1 MRKTLSEKGV
11 AALKPRASRYAY
23 PDPQL
28 AGHYIRITPNGAKS
42 FAAVTRDPDGKQI
55 WTTLGATDR
64 MTIATAR
71 ELAREAITR
80 VRAGLPAVEPK
91 KESFGNVVSNW
102 LTRHVE
108 RNGLR
113 SRDEIVRLLDRHIL
127 PAWRN
132 REFVSIRRSDI
143 TALLDKVEDGS
154 GARQADYCLN
164 IVRSVMNWYASRHD
178 DFNPPIVRGMRRQSP
193 HAQAR
198 TRTLTDDEIRA
209 IWRAAETDGTFGALI
224 RIALLTAQRREKVR
238 TMRWD
243 DISDAGEW
251 TISRAP
257 REKETGGVL
266 VLPDVAREIIHA
278 QPRLG
283 NNPYVFAG
291 RGDGPYNGFGKSKA
305 RLDGKLPEGT
315 AGWTVHDLRRSARSL
330 MSRAGV
336 SSEHAER
343 VMGHRISGV
352 AGVYDRHSYRDEKG
366 DALRKLATLINSIVS
381 HENVLPLA
389 KRAKRR

>member
-1 MRKTLSEKGV
+1 MRKTLSDKGV
-11 AALKPRASRYAY
+11 SALKPRASRYAY

-28 AGHYIRITPNGAKS
+28 AGHYVRITPNGAKS

-257 REKETGGVL
+257 REKDTGGVL
-266 VLPDVAREIIHA
+266 VLPDVAREIIQRA
-278 QPRLG
+278 APARRQSICLRGPRRWAVQRFRQEQG
-283 NNPYVFAG
+283 APRRQAAG
-291 RGDGPYNGFGKSKA
+291 RHRGMDSSRPTTDGPQS
-305 RLDGKLPEGT
+305 
-315 AGWTVHDLRRSARSL
+315 
-330 MSRAGV
+330 
-336 SSEHAER
+336 
-343 VMGHRISGV
+343 
-352 AGVYDRHSYRDEKG
+352 
-366 DALRKLATLINSIVS
+366 
-381 HENVLPLA
+381 
-389 KRAKRR
+389 

>member
-1 MRKTLSEKGV
+1 MRKTLSDNGV

-55 WTTLGATDR
+55 WTTLGTTDR
-64 MTIATAR
+64 MTIATSRA
-71 ELAREAITR
+71 LAREAITR

-91 KESFGNVVSNW
+91 KELFGNVVSNW

-164 IVRSVMNWYASRHD
+164 IVRSVMNWYALAARRLQSADR
-178 DFNPPIVRGMRRQSP
+178 RGMRRQSP

-224 RIALLTAQRREKVR
+224 RIALLTAQRREKSAPCGGTTFR
-238 TMRWD
+238 T
-243 DISDAGEW
+243 
-251 TISRAP
+251 RASGRFHGHRARKIP
-257 REKETGGVL
+257 AGVL
-266 VLPDVAREIIHA
+266 VLPDAAREIIHA

-283 NNPYVFAG
+283 DNPYVFAG
-291 RGDGPYNGFGKSKA
+291 RGDGP
-305 RLDGKLPEGT
+305 
-315 AGWTVHDLRRSARSL
+315 
-330 MSRAGV
+330 
-336 SSEHAER
+336 
-343 VMGHRISGV
+343 
-352 AGVYDRHSYRDEKG
+352 
-366 DALRKLATLINSIVS
+366 
-381 HENVLPLA
+381 
-389 KRAKRR
+389 

>member
-91 KESFGNVVSNW
+91 KELFGNVVSNW

-198 TRTLTDDEIRA
+198 TRILTDDEIRA

-251 TISRAP
+251 TIPRAP
-257 REKETGGVL
+257 REKDTGGVL

-283 NNPYVFAG
+283 DNPYVFAG

-352 AGVYDRHSYRDEKG
+352 AGVYDRHSYRDEKA
-366 DALRKLATLINSIVS
+366 DALRKLATLIDSIVS

>member
-283 NNPYVFAG
+283 DNPYVFAG

-315 AGWTVHDLRRSARSL
+315 AGWTVHDLRRSARQL

-352 AGVYDRHSYRDEKG
+352 AGVYDRHSYRDEKA
-366 DALRKLATLINSIVS
+366 DALRKLATLIDSIVS

>member
-1 MRKTLSEKGV
+1 
-11 AALKPRASRYAY
+11 
-23 PDPQL
+23 
-28 AGHYIRITPNGAKS
+28 
-42 FAAVTRDPDGKQI
+42 
-55 WTTLGATDR
+55 

-91 KESFGNVVSNW
+91 NESFGNVASNW

-164 IVRSVMNWYASRHD
+164 IVRSVMNWYAVAPRRLQSADRARHA
-178 DFNPPIVRGMRRQSP
+178 PAVP

-198 TRTLTDDEIRA
+198 TRILTDDEIRA
-209 IWRAAETDGTFGALI
+209 IWQAAETDGTFGALV
-224 RIALLTAQRREKVR
+224 RFALLTAQRREKSAPCGGTTFR
-238 TMRWD
+238 T
-243 DISDAGEW
+243 
-251 TISRAP
+251 RASGRFRREP

-266 VLPDVAREIIHA
+266 VLPDAARADHPGAAPARRQSICLRG
-278 QPRLG
+278 PRRRAVQRFRQEQG
-283 NNPYVFAG
+283 APRRQAAG
-291 RGDGPYNGFGKSKA
+291 RH
-305 RLDGKLPEGT
+305 R
-315 AGWTVHDLRRSARSL
+315 GWTVHDLRRT
-330 MSRAGV
+330 G
-336 SSEHAER
+336 
-343 VMGHRISGV
+343 
-352 AGVYDRHSYRDEKG
+352 
-366 DALRKLATLINSIVS
+366 T
-381 HENVLPLA
+381 
-389 KRAKRR
+389 RR